1 MHCVC
6 DYAHMHSL
14 IAMNRFQCVY
24 CQYINTNC
32 FILRRSRKKQYE
44 PSAADSHYSTVY
56 TKQSDSNDGAIAT
69 VTLAHQQG

>member
-1 MHCVC
+1 MNVKTVCVWV
-6 DYAHMHSL
+6 
-14 IAMNRFQCVY
+14 F
-24 CQYINTNC
+24 
-32 FILRRSRKKQYE
+32 RRSRKKKFE